1 MNKKFDKIHKLT
13 DNPFLNLYQ
22 MDALDPKGMPFSY
35 YFASRNDAQH
45 IKIRTKS
52 VRAEG
57 IVIYAVTEE
66 AQPRLV
72 LIRQYR
78 YPVDAF
84 MYELPAGL
92 IDGDETHGMAAAREM
107 KEETGLD
114 FIEYTGGRECYRRP
128 YFMGPGFTDETSAT
142 VFGTVSGTVS
152 DAFAEDTE
160 EIQVILADKE
170 KVRHILA
177 NERVSIRGAYLMM
190 HFLHASEP
198 FSFLDA

>member
-1 MNKKFDKIHKLT
+1 
-13 DNPFLNLYQ
+13 
-22 MDALDPKGMPFSY
+22 
-35 YFASRNDAQH
+35 
-45 IKIRTKS
+45 
-52 VRAEG
+52 
-57 IVIYAVTEE
+57 
-66 AQPRLV
+66 
-72 LIRQYR
+72 
-78 YPVDAF
+78 
-84 MYELPAGL
+84 
-92 IDGDETHGMAAAREM
+92 
-107 KEETGLD
+107 
-114 FIEYTGGRECYRRP
+114 
-128 YFMGPGFTDETSAT
+128 MGPGFTDETSAT